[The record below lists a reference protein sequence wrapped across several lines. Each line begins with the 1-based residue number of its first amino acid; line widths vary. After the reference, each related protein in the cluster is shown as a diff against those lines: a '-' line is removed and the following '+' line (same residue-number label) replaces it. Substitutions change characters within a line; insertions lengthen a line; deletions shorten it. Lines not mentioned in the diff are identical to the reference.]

1 MVPSD
6 DAIGSMDWMSRGPA
20 SVRILSFRPHRGQRS
35 CAGAGQRSQ
44 RGVCPGCRVRAA
56 CLSFGLNTT
65 QDRIWGGITLKET
78 PRSAGTSG
86 SRGRAD
92 VSAGQP

>member
-6 DAIGSMDWMSRGPA
+6 DAMGSMDWMSRGPA
-20 SVRILSFRPHRGQRS
+20 SVRILSFFPIAANGPALEQIS
-35 CAGAGQRSQ
+35 AAK
-44 RGVCPGCRVRAA
+44 GVCPCCTVRAA

-65 QDRIWGGITLKET
+65 QDGIWGGTTLKET
-78 PRSAGTSG
+78 PRHAGTSG